1 MGSKRPNE
9 QQSNQTQQKTNYAQK
24 PAAQQK
30 PVAQQKPNPQ
40 KSYGQDRMV
49 EALIEHNINLQHK
62 LADLIISVRELN
74 GSVKNMVDLFTE
86 AGEHIKKGKYED
98 PLFVKLDD
106 LLEQNKNLAKGLL
119 LLEKF
124 IREKQA
130 APIAFPQRMQ
140 RPEY

>member
-9 QQSNQTQQKTNYAQK
+9 QQSNQFQPKNNNNVQKPAVPQK
-24 PAAQQK
+24 PAA
-30 PVAQQKPNPQ
+30 P
-40 KSYGQDRMV
+40 KSNFGQDRIV

-74 GSVKNMVDLFTE
+74 GNVKNMVDLFTE

-130 APIAFPQRMQ
+130 APTAFPQRMP

>member
-9 QQSNQTQQKTNYAQK
+9 QQSNQFQQKNNNNAQK
-24 PAAQQK
+24 PAAQQ
-30 PVAQQKPNPQ
+30 PQKPATP
-40 KSYGQDRMV
+40 KSYGQDKMV

-130 APIAFPQRMQ
+130 APTVFPQRMQ